1 MGWLKSLV
9 PCLGRESKLSPGKG
23 RLDLAG
29 MLPGR
34 LQGLGQVLRQS
45 CEAHGL
51 VRIPSSQPSA
61 SLCRFPSSPV
71 NTGGV

>member
-45 CEAHGL
+45 CEAH
-51 VRIPSSQPSA
+51 
-61 SLCRFPSSPV
+61 
-71 NTGGV
+71 